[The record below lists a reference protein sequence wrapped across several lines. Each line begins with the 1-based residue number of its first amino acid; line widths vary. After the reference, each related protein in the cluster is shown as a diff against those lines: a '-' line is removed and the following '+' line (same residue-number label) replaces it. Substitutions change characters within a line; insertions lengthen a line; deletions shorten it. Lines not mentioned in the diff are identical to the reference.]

1 MLISVLCGVFA
12 GLILGLTGAGGGVL
26 ATPLLVLALGLSP
39 RDAAPIS
46 LAAVALAAVVGSI
59 AALRAGQ
66 VRYRAAAAMAI
77 VGVLT
82 APVGLR
88 IAHALPARELVL
100 AFCLVMF
107 VIGFRMLSQAVR
119 TDAEVSVVRNC
130 ACQRDPA
137 TGRFRWTAGCSA
149 SLACTGAVAGLFT
162 GMLGVGGGFVIVPA
176 LRQFTDIEMPMAAA
190 TSLSVV
196 ALVSSMTAVTNLASG
211 QIVPQ
216 VGWMFIAATVVG
228 LAGGRKLSQWVP
240 TRWSQIAFSVMVFG
254 IAIAWFVKIL
264 IQ

>member
-12 GLILGLTGAGGGVL
+12 GVILGLTGAGGGVL
-26 ATPLLVLALGLSP
+26 ATPLLVLGLGLSP
-39 RDAAPIS
+39 KEAAPIS
-46 LAAVALAAVVGSI
+46 LAAVALAATMGSV

-66 VRYRAAAAMAI
+66 IRYRAAAAMAI
-77 VGVLT
+77 MGALA

-88 IAHALPARELVL
+88 IAHALPARDLVL

-119 TDAEVSVVRNC
+119 PDTGSSVDRNC
-130 ACQRDPA
+130 ACRRDPG
-137 TGRFRWTAGCSA
+137 TGRFRWTPTCSA

-196 ALVSSMTAVTNLASG
+196 ALVSSMTAATNLASG
-211 QIVPQ
+211 LYVPQ
-216 VGWMFIAATVVG
+216 IGWFFIGATVVG
-228 LAGGRKLSQWVP
+228 LAGGRKLAQWVP
-240 TRWSQIAFSVMVFG
+240 SRWSQIAFSVLVFG
-254 IAIAWFVKIL
+254 IAFTWFVKIL